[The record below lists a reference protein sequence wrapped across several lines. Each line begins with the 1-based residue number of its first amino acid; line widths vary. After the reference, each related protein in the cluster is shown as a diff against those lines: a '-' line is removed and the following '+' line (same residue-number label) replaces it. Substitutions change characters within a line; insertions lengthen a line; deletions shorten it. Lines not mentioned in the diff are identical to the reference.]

1 MKEIVYIRD
10 YPAPDDYGFDYERL
24 LVSENTIVL
33 TNKSSFW
40 SFLQRADSCM
50 ITGFFDWRVFLMIL
64 LNKSTKIGFFPFAS
78 MNGYALKRRGE
89 WRRILKEIYALLVVV
104 IIYMRRRI
112 RLFEF
117 DPNSLNWRHYL
128 IRERVFFYQLPL
140 KQELNNPR
148 QTYSSSKQ
156 IVFNG
161 RMDVYQKGLD
171 ILCEEF
177 LRYRKCVPL
186 SNIKLTISGIA
197 PPQRR
202 YISGYNKFLRFL
214 KNSEDITFLGALS
227 ENDRKEFLSNE
238 DILAYP
244 SRMDGTAR
252 PIREALLQ
260 GKDMLLSDGTGLG
273 SWLNNQISSS
283 IFWVNNKYRN
293 SYLIAFYM
301 IETTNQDGREV
312 LSVKNQR
319 ELIKIAMSY
328 A

>member
-1 MKEIVYIRD
+1 
-10 YPAPDDYGFDYERL
+10 
-24 LVSENTIVL
+24 
-33 TNKSSFW
+33 
-40 SFLQRADSCM
+40 
-50 ITGFFDWRVFLMIL
+50 
-64 LNKSTKIGFFPFAS
+64 
-78 MNGYALKRRGE
+78 
-89 WRRILKEIYALLVVV
+89 
-104 IIYMRRRI
+104 
-112 RLFEF
+112 
-117 DPNSLNWRHYL
+117 
-128 IRERVFFYQLPL
+128 
-140 KQELNNPR
+140 
-148 QTYSSSKQ
+148 
-156 IVFNG
+156 
-161 RMDVYQKGLD
+161 
-171 ILCEEF
+171 
-177 LRYRKCVPL
+177 
-186 SNIKLTISGIA
+186 
-197 PPQRR
+197 
-202 YISGYNKFLRFL
+202 LRFL